1 MLTGVGTLAGLVG
14 SFAMTRVLQGLLFGI
29 TATDPRTVAGVV
41 TVLLVVAVAA
51 SYLPGRRAM
60 RVEPTV
66 ACAAW
71 ILPEG
76 RRWQNTGAVCAP
88 YQRPLSRIPAGVQF
102 GKTGQSVHIEAPLPA
117 CIHLIRC
124 FGRPETGVFSTID
137 RVIGSNPKPRSPIP
151 ALFLPLFFKHLT
163 TESLFSHTSACDDRD
178 RSERHL
184 ASLYFFWNRIL
195 MASERQHQANRR
207 NGRKGGP
214 KTETG
219 KQASRRNSLKH
230 GLTSSTLVVLPE
242 ENQHEYEAIHCGF
255 RQSFQPHDAAEEALV
270 LRLAQAHW
278 RSLRSRRVETGIL
291 NITAATERSRATK
304 IVDDCPEHLS
314 PHNAIAVGF
323 MTGPAERWQAYLRY
337 DTTISRDFFR
347 TLDALTRL
355 QRARQVRKSPALPGL
370 AAAAGA
376 GPVVPTSPSDIAAGQ
391 LCAELSDSGIRSVSQ
406 NDGVPANCNEPKE
419 LAHATKPQTSSE
431 SPKRAARTS
440 RQSSL
445 ATSKTTVF

>member
-1 MLTGVGTLAGLVG
+1 MIV
-14 SFAMTRVLQGLLFGI
+14 
-29 TATDPRTVAGVV
+29 
-41 TVLLVVAVAA
+41 
-51 SYLPGRRAM
+51 
-60 RVEPTV
+60 
-66 ACAAW
+66 
-71 ILPEG
+71 
-76 RRWQNTGAVCAP
+76 TGASA
-88 YQRPLSRIPAGVQF
+88 IW
-102 GKTGQSVHIEAPLPA
+102 
-117 CIHLIRC
+117 
-124 FGRPETGVFSTID
+124 
-137 RVIGSNPKPRSPIP
+137 PRSI
-151 ALFLPLFFKHLT
+151 
-163 TESLFSHTSACDDRD
+163 S
-178 RSERHL
+178 
-184 ASLYFFWNRIL
+184 FWNRIL
-195 MASERQHQANRR
+195 MASERQRQANRR

-230 GLTSSTLVVLPE
+230 GLTSSTLLVLPE
-242 ENQHEYEAIHCGF
+242 ENQHEYEAIHYGF
-255 RQSFQPHDAAEEALV
+255 RESFQPLDAAEEALV

-291 NITAATERSRATK
+291 NITAATERSRATE
-304 IVDDCPEHLS
+304 IVDDCPKHLS

-355 QRARQVRKSPALPGL
+355 QRARQVRKSAPLPGF

-376 GPVVPTSPSDIAAGQ
+376 GPVVPPSPNDIAAGQ

-431 SPKRAARTS
+431 PPNALRARQGNHYWLRQKPQRSNRADSVNSRTACKSTEYS
-440 RQSSL
+440 RGALSTACKPSNYLKSANNSL
-445 ATSKTTVF
+445 LFLKTTKGIVETLTRNGGTFRE